1 MTLLALLR
9 CQQVCTVLYLPGITY
24 CDGCCWRCHDLI
36 IPQLDGVAVFVT
48 HGCRE
53 LGAMGHTVHLFT
65 SIPGPKVVE
74 GAEVS
79 RCFGVRPAVYPEH
92 SLSFPEPW
100 RLFQVFFAF
109 KPHVVHIF
117 DASIGMA
124 SITSIFCWLFDV
136 PCIVSHHTRIDLYA
150 PFFISILPPWL
161 AHIVMWGFRRVL
173 TGYSPANLAVCMPL
187 ADQLVEQFSCRPHR
201 VHMWHSGTDVKSF
214 RPQLRDSAVRRTLH
228 SLPAVGETVKRK
240 ADLDAGAEATA
251 DAQVETGADEQRP
264 DGPSTPASL
273 FQSSDGFA
281 PPSSPSSPSVR
292 PMPGRGSIV
301 GEAAL
306 HLDATSPLGEGD
318 GLPIV
323 LYVGRLAAEKNTY
336 VLPEVARGLSTAN
349 GGKPLARLVV
359 VGKGPSM
366 EDLKRDLAGTG
377 AVMLGARYGDELK
390 RIYASSDVFLTTC
403 TTEAFCLVGL
413 EAMASGLPVIAPA
426 AGGVLELFDDGNQGY
441 FYKPESG
448 ADAVAKVKM
457 ALLKDHAAAPMCG
470 MRLRARELVEAQSW
484 TTTYEQAAQH
494 YMDVIQAL

>member
-1 MTLLALLR
+1 LNDT
-9 CQQVCTVLYLPGITY
+9 
-24 CDGCCWRCHDLI
+24 
-36 IPQLDGVAVFVT
+36 QLDGVSVFVT

-53 LGAMGHTVHLFT
+53 LSAMGHTLHLLT
-65 SIPGPKVVE
+65 SIPGPDVVE

-79 RCFGVRPAVYPEH
+79 RCFGVRPKVYPEH

-100 RLFQVFFAF
+100 RLLQVFHAF

-124 SITSIFCWLFDV
+124 SITSIFCFLFDV
-136 PCIVSHHTRIDLYA
+136 PCVLSHHTRIDLYA

-161 AHIVMWGFRRVL
+161 AHIVMWIFRRML

-187 ADQLVEQFSCRPHR
+187 ADQLVEQFNCRPHR

-214 RPQLRDSAVRRTLH
+214 RPQLRDSAVRRQLH
-228 SLPAVGETVKRK
+228 GLPSVGESATAK
-240 ADLDAGAEATA
+240 AKAQAKAEALP
-251 DAQVETGADEQRP
+251 DAASPAETKP
-264 DGPSTPASL
+264 DGGSGAAPSTPGSVL
-273 FQSSDGFA
+273 KSTDGMA
-281 PPSSPSSPSVR
+281 AASSPSSPSVR
-292 PMPGRGSIV
+292 PLPGRGSIV

-306 HLDATSPLGEGD
+306 RLDATDPDGDGSGGD

-323 LYVGRLAAEKNTY
+323 LYVGRLAPEKNTY
-336 VLPEVARGLSTAN
+336 ILPEVAKGLATAN
-349 GGKPLARLVV
+349 GGKPLARLVI

-366 EDLKRDLAGTG
+366 ERLKSELAGTG

-390 RIYASSDVFLTTC
+390 RIYASADIFLTTC

-441 FYKPESG
+441 FYKPESA
-448 ADAVAKVKM
+448 ADAVLKVKT
-457 ALLKDHAAAPMCG
+457 ALIKDHAAAPMCG